1 MSTRVI
7 KTTTWSAGP
16 GCHGGC
22 GVLAYVKDGKVI
34 KVEGDPD
41 HPWNQGRLCARCLA
55 VTQYMYHPD
64 RITHPLK
71 RVGKRGEGKWER
83 ISWDEAFDI
92 VEKRLK
98 EISDKYGPESVVF
111 LKGTGRDIGGQIQL
125 LAFAYGSP
133 NVVFGMSGISCYAP
147 RNMVTWAMI
156 GEIPVLDASQ
166 WLPARYDDP
175 RYEPPQYIMIW
186 GQNIQGST
194 CPDAFFGHWIVDLM
208 KRGSKLIV
216 VEPSFTWMA
225 SRAEVWLQIRPGTD
239 GALALGLLNVII
251 HEKLYDPAFVKKW
264 TNGVFLVRED
274 TGKLLKG
281 SEIRNDGSERQFV
294 IRDLRTCGFVLW
306 NADKAEYEEENVEPA
321 LEGSFEVSLAS
332 GERIR
337 CKTVWTMLKERVAQY
352 PPDKVSEIT
361 RVPQDRIIEAAR
373 LYAKN
378 KPSAIH
384 WGLPIDTMTSTTPTS
399 QAIAHLWAVT
409 GNLDV
414 PGGNVIARYSQGV
427 SPYPYTGGKALV
439 SLPPGQSE
447 KRIGYD
453 RYGAMREYRQQAQT
467 DMVLDQMLSGS
478 PYPIKGLWIQTSNM
492 LAGTSQD
499 PRRWYEAMQKMDFLA
514 VVDLFMTPTA
524 MMSDIFLPAA
534 TFLEK
539 EGIKPW
545 WTPLNAIKK
554 IVTVGECKSDWEI
567 NLALARRFRPDIPW
581 ETPKDLF
588 DHLLKQAKT
597 SYEDLCEK
605 DWVFSPEGDSST
617 PYLRY
622 ARGLLRSDKK
632 PGFTTPSGKIE
643 LFSSI
648 FERWGLEPLP
658 YYEEP
663 PFSPISTPDLYKE
676 YPLIMMTGRRSTAY
690 FHTEHR
696 QVPWLREMDPVPI
709 VEIHPETAAKHEI
722 NNGEDVW
729 IENQYGKCK
738 ARAKLTPI
746 LCPDTIMVAHGWW
759 FPEQDGTVPHLYGIW
774 DVNVNQL
781 IPNGYQGKAGFGAPV
796 KNMLCKIYKEQR
808 GDG

>member
-1 MSTRVI
+1 MSATIV

-22 GVLAYVKDGKVI
+22 GVLAHVKDGKVI

-55 VTQYMYHPD
+55 VTQYMYNPD

-71 RVGKRGEGKWER
+71 RVGPRGEGKWER
-83 ISWDEAFDI
+83 IGWDEAFDI
-92 VEKRLK
+92 IEKRLGK
-98 EISDKYGPESVVF
+98 ISEEYGAESVVF

-147 RNMVTWAMI
+147 RNMVTWATV

-166 WLPARYDDP
+166 WLPKRYDDP
-175 RYEPPQYIMIW
+175 EYEVPKYIMVW

-216 VEPSFTWMA
+216 IEPSFTWLS
-225 SRAEVWLQIRPGTD
+225 SRAKVWLQIRPGTD
-239 GALALGLLNVII
+239 GALALGFLHII
-251 HEKLYDPAFVKKW
+251 INEGLYDHEFVKQW
-264 TNGVFLVRED
+264 TNGSFLVRED

-281 SEIRNDGSERQFV
+281 NELKAHSKEQCFVAYDRDGSEPA
-294 IRDLRTCGFVLW
+294 LW
-306 NADKAEYEEENVEPA
+306 DPDNVEYEGVNVKPA
-321 LEGSFEVSLAS
+321 LEGSFEVSLKS
-332 GERIR
+332 GEKVA
-337 CKTVWTMLKERVAQY
+337 CKTVWTLYKEQLAHY
-352 PPDKVSEIT
+352 TPEKVSEIT
-361 RVPQDRIIEAAR
+361 GVPQEQIVEAAR
-373 LYAKN
+373 LYAED
-378 KPSAIH
+378 KPAAIH

-409 GNLDV
+409 GNLDI

-439 SLPPGQSE
+439 DLPPGQAE

-453 RYGAMREYRQQAQT
+453 QYGALREYRQQAQT
-467 DMVLDQMLSGS
+467 DLVLDQMLSGD

-499 PRRWYEAMQKMDFLA
+499 PRSCYEAMQKMDFM
-514 VVDLFMTPTA
+514 VCVDLFLTPTA
-524 MMSDIFLPAA
+524 MMADVFLPAA

-545 WTPLNAIKK
+545 WTPMNAIKK
-554 IVTVGECKSDWEI
+554 VVTVGECKSDWEI

-581 ETPKDLF
+581 ENPKELF
-588 DHLLKQAKT
+588 DHLLQKAELD
-597 SYEDLCEK
+597 YEQLCEK
-605 DWVFSPEGDSST
+605 DWIFSPEGDPST
-617 PYLRY
+617 PYFRY
-622 ARGLLRSDKK
+622 QKGLLRPDGK

-648 FERWGLEPLP
+648 LERWGLEALP

-663 PFSPISTPDLYKE
+663 PFSPISTPDLYKK
-676 YPLIMMTGRRSTAY
+676 YPLIMMTGKRSPAY

-696 QVPWLREMDPVPI
+696 QVPWLRELDPVPI
-709 VEIHPETAAKHEI
+709 VEIHPETAAEQAI
-722 NNGEDVW
+722 NNGESVW
-729 IENQYGKCK
+729 IENQFGRCK
-738 ARAKLTPI
+738 AKAKLTPI
-746 LCPDTIMVAHGWW
+746 LRPDTIMVAHGWW
-759 FPEQDGTVPHLYGIW
+759 FPEQEGTVPHLYGIW

-781 IPNGYQGKAGFGAPV
+781 IPTGYQGKAGFGAPV
-796 KNMLCKIYKEQR
+796 KSMLCKIYKE
-808 GDG
+808 